1 MLSLNLFNWF
11 YHLRIKWTSTYLRN
25 DWMMNEY
32 LITST
37 WRKILPT
44 TTLGFDRSSTSLL
57 VVRSPGEMSTNQSLI
72 VVELLVVLCDD
83 GCVLIHFGA
92 VFLELVKCGV
102 HCQVNEWLDL
112 CEERMRVVLSLVQQ
126 SVDIETEIG
135 GFMCW
140 WSGCDCLHPSTM
152 EFHGERTVIAPPSC
166 VRLAIGLQVT
176 TSKRN

>member
-57 VVRSPGEMSTNQSLI
+57 VVRSPGEMRARISLW
-72 VVELLVVLCDD
+72 LLSNCWWY
-83 GCVLIHFGA
+83 CVMM
-92 VFLELVKCGV
+92 GV
-102 HCQVNEWLDL
+102 YWYI
-112 CEERMRVVLSLVQQ
+112 LVQYSWSWS
-126 SVDIETEIG
+126 SVEYTARLMNGLICVKNECGLCFLSSNNPLILKLKSE
-135 GFMCW
+135 
-140 WSGCDCLHPSTM
+140 
-152 EFHGERTVIAPPSC
+152 VSC
-166 VRLAIGLQVT
+166 VDEVAATACILAPWNSMVNVR
-176 TSKRN
+176 S